1 MKLEKMLKIFLVLL
15 LFSLQSCFAIS
26 WTSNTIVVNNHQL
39 HYYEAGSGK
48 DVYLLSGYATTSNFW
63 SKPFVNCLA
72 KNYKVVLVDY
82 YGINSTVKTNGNTT
96 IKAMADD
103 SYELSKALKAKHP
116 VFIGWSMGGAV
127 AQQIA
132 FDYADDGIK
141 QVVLISPLGIDNQPT
156 MPSDVD
162 SSEIIAP
169 LRTYNDILNYVFYNN
184 LYDYSPKEL
193 SFYKNNLFKPK
204 DRLFPGGKISAN
216 QSIAMN
222 AWANDPDTLNNVKNT
237 SVHFLFMVPLQ
248 DKILLPNMT
257 AEYSKKFS
265 NAKLVEFDG
274 SGHNIAMQAP
284 ELACKQI
291 KQFID

>member
-1 MKLEKMLKIFLVLL
+1 MKLEKMFKVLFIALL
-15 LFSLQSCFAIS
+15 LGVNYCFATS
-26 WTSNTIVVNNHQL
+26 WSSNTIEVNNHQL

-48 DVYLLSGYATTSNFW
+48 AVYLLTGYATTSNFW

-72 KNYKVVLVDY
+72 KDYKVVLVDY
-82 YGINSTVKTNGNTT
+82 YGINSN
-96 IKAMADD
+96 IKNDSNSSIRAMAAD
-103 SYELSKALKAKHP
+103 SFALSQALKSKHP

-132 FDYADDGIK
+132 FDDADAEIK
-141 QVVLISPLGIDNQPT
+141 QVVLISPLTVDNQPT

-184 LYDYSPKEL
+184 LYDYSPKQL
-193 SFYKNNLFKPK
+193 SYYKNNLFKPK
-204 DRLFPGGKISAN
+204 DKLFPGGKVSAN

-222 AWANDPDTLNNVKNT
+222 AWANDPNTLENVKK
-237 SVHFLFMVPLQ
+237 SKVSFLFMVPLQ

-257 AEYSKKFS
+257 TAYSKKFMH
-265 NAKLVEFDG
+265 AKLVEFDG

-284 ELACKQI
+284 EQVCKQI